1 MSYKYSFEKLDVWQD
16 ARLFVKEIYTITK
29 LFPSEERYNLC
40 SQIQRASISIVSNI
54 AEGLSRN
61 SDKEKIRFIE
71 IAYGSLMEVY
81 CQIYISVDLL
91 YITAQQFDELKS
103 SIDKI
108 ANKLNAL
115 NRSIAHRST
124 ND

>member
-40 SQIQRASISIVSNI
+40 SQIQRAAISIVSNI

-81 CQIYISVDLL
+81 CQVYISVDLL
-91 YITAQQFDELKS
+91 YITAQQFDELKL
-103 SIDKI
+103 SIDNKT
-108 ANKLNAL
+108 NKLNAL
-115 NRSIAHRST
+115 NRNIAHRSV